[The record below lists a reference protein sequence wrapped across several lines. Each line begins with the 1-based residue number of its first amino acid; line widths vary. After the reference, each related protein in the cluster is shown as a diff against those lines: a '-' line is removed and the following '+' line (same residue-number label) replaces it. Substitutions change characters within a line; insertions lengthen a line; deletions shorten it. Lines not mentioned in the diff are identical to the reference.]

1 MELHYQLPRWAH
13 VLDEPHRYKVLYG
26 GRGAARSWSIARKLI
41 ERSLTSTVRILCA
54 RELQVSIRDS
64 VHQLLKLQIEKLGV
78 SELFE
83 ITNNSIKSQ
92 NGSEFIF
99 KGLRHNSKEI
109 KSMEDITICWIEE
122 AQKVSNE
129 SLEDLIPTIR
139 TEGSEIWL
147 SFNPD
152 LETDP
157 VYQRFVLN
165 PPPDAA
171 VLPCNFNANPFF
183 PAVLEAERRY
193 KLRVDPD
200 GYRHVWLGETR
211 RHSHAQVLYGKWRVD
226 CFEPDPEK
234 WAGPYFGADWGFST
248 DPTTLMRFWI
258 NGNRLMIEYEAYG
271 VGVSLNDTYALFA
284 SVPGAQRATI
294 RADSS
299 RPETINH
306 LRQPLRDDKGKVINP
321 GYSNLASVI
330 KWPGSVQEG
339 IEHLRNYE
347 EIVIHERCKHCIEEA
362 SDWQWKTDRLSGD
375 PLPIL
380 REGNDHTWDAIRYGL
395 APIIRKRNIL
405 FG

>member
-1 MELHYQLPRWAH
+1 MELNYQVPRWAH
-13 VLDEPHRYKVLYG
+13 ILDQPSRYKVLYG

-41 ERSLTSTVRILCA
+41 EKSLTSQIRILCA
-54 RELQVSIRDS
+54 RELQVSIKDS
-64 VHQLLKLQIEKLGV
+64 VHQLLKLQIEKLKV
-78 SELFE
+78 SELFR
-83 ITNNSIKSQ
+83 ITNNSIQSQ

-109 KSMEDITICWIEE
+109 KSMEDVTICWIEE
-122 AQKVSNE
+122 AQKVSEE

-157 VYQRFVLN
+157 VYKRFVVS
-165 PPPDAA
+165 PPPDA
-171 VLPCNFNANPFF
+171 LTLLCNYDANPFF
-183 PAVLEAERRY
+183 PSVLERERAY
-193 KLRVDPD
+193 KLRVDPE

-226 CFEPDPEK
+226 VFEPEAT
-234 WAGPYFGADWGFST
+234 WNGPYFGADWGYST
-248 DPTTLMRFWI
+248 DPSVLIRFWI
-258 NGNRLMIEYEAYG
+258 NGRKLMVEHEAYG
-271 VGVSLNDTYALFA
+271 VGVSLDDTYALFA
-284 SVPGAQRATI
+284 SVPGSQRATI
-294 RADSS
+294 RADCS

-306 LRQPLRDDKGKVINP
+306 LRKSKRDDTGRIVHL
-321 GYSNLASVI
+321 GYPNLAGAV
-330 KWPGSVQEG
+330 KWPGSVEEG

-347 EIVIHERCKHCIEEA
+347 EIVIHERCKHTIEEA

-380 REGNDHTWDAIRYGL
+380 RDGNDHCWDAIRYGL
-395 APIIRKRNIL
+395 APMIRARNIL